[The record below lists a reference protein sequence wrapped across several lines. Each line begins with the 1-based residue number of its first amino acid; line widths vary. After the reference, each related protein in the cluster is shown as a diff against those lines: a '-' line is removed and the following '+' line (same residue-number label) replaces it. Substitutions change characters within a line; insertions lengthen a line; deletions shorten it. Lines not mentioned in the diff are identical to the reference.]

1 MIVQFKEDMSFAFE
15 FIRNLGFM
23 YYGGS
28 DLGEMIVTSDK
39 IKVGDLESWFKE
51 WDELGRAILGN
62 ADASLEAGHNES
74 ARSAYLRAS
83 TYFRMAEFYLHGNPS
98 DPRILS
104 TSRASQKAYA
114 EAARLTGP
122 TWEPVQ
128 IPYEGTTLPGYF
140 YKVDDSGKPRP
151 TVLFHGGYDSSLEE
165 LFYFGA
171 AAAVR
176 RGYNCLTWDG
186 PDRACR
192 CANRSSP
199 SALTGKK

>member
-23 YYGGS
+23 NYGGS

-39 IKVGDLESWFKE
+39 IKVGDLESWSKE
-51 WDELGRAILGN
+51 WDELGREILGN

-83 TYFRMAEFYLHGNPS
+83 TYFRMAEFYLHGNPG

-114 EAARLTGP
+114 EAARLIGP

-128 IPYEGTTLPGYF
+128 IPYEGTTLPDISTRWTTP
-140 YKVDDSGKPRP
+140 VNRVP
-151 TVLFHGGYDSSLEE
+151 HSSFMVGTTQALRSYSILEP
-165 LFYFGA
+165 LPQSVA
-171 AAAVR
+171 ATTA
-176 RGYNCLTWDG
+176 
-186 PDRACR
+186 
-192 CANRSSP
+192 
-199 SALTGKK
+199 